1 MVQVFFLSEDSFM
14 VKIWGWM
21 VVVGDGHP
29 CHPVISSS
37 IPNPSPSKKMS
48 SLSYGVSSRVK
59 VGEQ

>member
-1 MVQVFFLSEDSFM
+1 M